1 MTSQKTACVEG
12 HIKEVYLNFECL
24 LGSTQAM
31 LEGVL
36 EIVPV
41 DNLAIHC
48 HDTYGQAL
56 ANILT
61 ALQVSNKSMYAY
73 PNSVLCVQL
82 EIRLHSFFFIKEP
95 FL

>member
-1 MTSQKTACVEG
+1 MFWCSAID
-12 HIKEVYLNFECL
+12 IKGYGC

-36 EIVPV
+36 ESVPI

-56 ANILT
+56 ANILI
-61 ALQVSNKSMYAY
+61 ALEVSASYISY
-73 PNSVLCVQL
+73 VTL
-82 EIRLHSFFFIKEP
+82 
-95 FL
+95 